1 MNRLAAFVIVA
12 RPLDWQ
18 PHRMPSDGE
27 RWVVLPAEPR
37 IVVLMAE
44 PRFVALPV
52 EPRFEVPMAER
63 RFVAL
68 PAEPRFALPM
78 ARPPCALLMAGA
90 VYVRGV
96 RPWTPAPYYGA
107 VVAGVAIG
115 AIIATT
121 ALPPAP
127 SPQLCWFW
135 SSPAQNQG
143 YWDYCS

>member
-1 MNRLAAFVIVA
+1 MNRLAAFVIAASLGLAAAPDAFGWGAVSGPNGGA
-12 RPLDWQ
+12 AYRGPYGGAAV
-18 PHRMPSDGE
+18 RG
-27 RWVVLPAEPR
+27 PAGGAAVRGPYGAAAVR
-37 IVVLMAE
+37 GPYGGAAVRGPYGAAAVRA
-44 PRFVALPV
+44 PYPG
-52 EPRFEVPMAER
+52 
-63 RFVAL
+63 
-68 PAEPRFALPM
+68 
-78 ARPPCALLMAGA
+78 GA

-115 AIIATT
+115 TIIAAT
-121 ALPPAP
+121 APPPAP